1 MSIIALLVSID
12 CSSEFV
18 IKRHKKHKTQ
28 FKIRQVFRMHIG
40 NIKRH
45 ISIVMGRFLQSHL
58 LYLIQYLI
66 LKYYNIRVASHV
78 LFTNHNFF
86 KC

>member
-1 MSIIALLVSID
+1 
-12 CSSEFV
+12 
-18 IKRHKKHKTQ
+18 
-28 FKIRQVFRMHIG
+28 MHIG